1 MSPHKVIR
9 YDVVPEVVKYA
20 GPYPYVDG
28 LIFSVTSKITQVPTT
43 HYTRFTGKSNYGVF
57 ELNQGRAQTRHRIF
71 CLSFAN
77 GDVPGWDYVPI
88 GIHPR
93 GLYRASR
100 IGMGTRT
107 RRVGLVIVAIFFIG
121 GVQLIGI
128 GAVGEYVGRIF
139 VTQNVR
145 PLFTAKEICHGRA
158 GEHQDLGRGDQDTTV
173 VHLASLGVDE
183 E

>member
-1 MSPHKVIR
+1 LSSIKVAPKLATGFSAFPLRMVTFLGGTMSLLAFILAVYIALLAL
-9 YDVVPEVVKYA
+9 VWAQEPE
-20 GPYPYVDG
+20 
-28 LIFSVTSKITQVPTT
+28 
-43 HYTRFTGKSNYGVF
+43 
-57 ELNQGRAQTRHRIF
+57 
-71 CLSFAN
+71 
-77 GDVPGWDYVPI
+77 GW
-88 GIHPR
+88 
-93 GLYRASR
+93 AS
-100 IGMGTRT
+100 
-107 RRVGLVIVAIFFIG
+107 VIVAIFFIG

>member
-1 MSPHKVIR
+1 MSLLAFILAVYIALLAL
-9 YDVVPEVVKYA
+9 VWAQEPE
-20 GPYPYVDG
+20 
-28 LIFSVTSKITQVPTT
+28 
-43 HYTRFTGKSNYGVF
+43 
-57 ELNQGRAQTRHRIF
+57 
-71 CLSFAN
+71 
-77 GDVPGWDYVPI
+77 GW
-88 GIHPR
+88 
-93 GLYRASR
+93 AS
-100 IGMGTRT
+100 
-107 RRVGLVIVAIFFIG
+107 VIVAIFFIG